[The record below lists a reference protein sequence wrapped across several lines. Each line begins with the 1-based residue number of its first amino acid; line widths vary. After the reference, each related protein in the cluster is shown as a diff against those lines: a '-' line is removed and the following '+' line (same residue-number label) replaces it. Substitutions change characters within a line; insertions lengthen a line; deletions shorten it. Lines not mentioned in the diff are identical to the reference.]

1 MSNYEL
7 PNAMRLS
14 RTANRIKR
22 DRELARLQRRAR
34 IKRRRRPGAQLRRPC
49 ATQRITLE
57 AERAAGHG
65 PTGEVPF

>member
-34 IKRRRRPGAQLRRPC
+34 IKGRRSR
-49 ATQRITLE
+49 QR
-57 AERAAGHG
+57 
-65 PTGEVPF
+65 VPHCKPNEPPSSGNSSSGNEIPF